1 MGSDKCQVEML
12 LLVESGHFWE
22 SVQGQCFLQWNLEHS
37 GVRHTKHS
45 ACRGSICDGGCVASR
60 RGLTYGVVSRLGV
73 IRYWPW
79 ASGVMSGVT

>member
-22 SVQGQCFLQWNLEHS
+22 NVQGQCFLKWNLEHS

-60 RGLTYGVVSRLGV
+60 RGLTNGVVSRIDG
-73 IRYWPW
+73 I
-79 ASGVMSGVT
+79 